1 MIEVIKQVTIKTIR
15 DRWFVA
21 DKNEIDIVQE
31 ASNLFIKITL
41 CCMFGAE
48 CEDLKLK
55 QTINGADAWINFGE
69 VVI

>member
-1 MIEVIKQVTIKTIR
+1 MIESIKQVTIQTIR
-15 DRWFVA
+15 NKWSLCD
-21 DKNEIDIVQE
+21 EIDIVQE

-41 CCMFGAE
+41 VCMFGAD

-55 QTINGADAWINFGE
+55 QTYKGVEKWVNFGE